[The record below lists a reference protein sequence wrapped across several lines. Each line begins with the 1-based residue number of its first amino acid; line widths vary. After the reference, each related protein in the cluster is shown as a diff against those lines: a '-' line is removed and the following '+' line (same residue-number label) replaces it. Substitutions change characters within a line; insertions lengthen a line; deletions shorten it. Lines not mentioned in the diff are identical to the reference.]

1 MRLFCSP
8 HYWSFV
14 ELHLS
19 PEVYEVPYLVPTDDF
34 IARLTGPANEDREGW
49 LYCT

>member
-19 PEVYEVPYLVPTDDF
+19 PEEYEDPDDF